1 MLSIGCLVLLGA
13 TSGAQQQ
20 LGFSMQ
26 QGRKKVVMPIEVHNN
41 LVVVPILL
49 NGQLPLKFILDT
61 GVRTAILTQKAYSDI
76 LNLQYTRKYSIAGP
90 GGQKLVDAYVTNN
103 VTIDMPGIHGEGHA
117 LLVLE
122 EDYLELRSYLGVDVH
137 GILGY
142 ELFSRFI
149 TYIDYENHELHLYMP
164 GRFKAGRRF
173 QRLPIQ
179 VLDTKPYLVTSIR
192 QADSTELSLKF
203 LIDTGASHSLFLEP
217 WTDER
222 IRIPE
227 KNVHSVIGRGLGGA
241 ITGRMARIL
250 ELQLGRFALKRPTV
264 SFPDIETYLDTLTT
278 AGAVFRNGT
287 IGGEVLTRFDVIFD
301 FPGEAIYFR
310 RNGSYKA
317 SFFYNLSGI
326 TVKAEGTRLRRYVIA
341 EIRANSAG
349 EQAGLQ
355 VGDAVLS
362 INGVRT
368 TELNLSTL
376 QTNLNSKPGKRI
388 RIEIERNAERIKK
401 EFRLS
406 DQI

>member
-1 MLSIGCLVLLGA
+1 MLSIGCLVLLAA

-203 LIDTGASHSLFLEP
+203 LVDTGASHSLFLEP

-222 IRIPE
+222 IHIPE

-278 AGAVFRNGT
+278 ASAVFRNGT

-376 QTNLNSKPGKRI
+376 QANLNSKPGKRI

>member
-1 MLSIGCLVLLGA
+1 M
-13 TSGAQQQ
+13 
-20 LGFSMQ
+20 
-26 QGRKKVVMPIEVHNN
+26 
-41 LVVVPILL
+41 
-49 NGQLPLKFILDT
+49 
-61 GVRTAILTQKAYSDI
+61 
-76 LNLQYTRKYSIAGP
+76 
-90 GGQKLVDAYVTNN
+90 
-103 VTIDMPGIHGEGHA
+103 
-117 LLVLE
+117 
-122 EDYLELRSYLGVDVH
+122 
-137 GILGY
+137 
-142 ELFSRFI
+142 
-149 TYIDYENHELHLYMP
+149 
-164 GRFKAGRRF
+164 
-173 QRLPIQ
+173 PIQ

-376 QTNLNSKPGKRI
+376 QANLNSKPGKRI

-401 EFRLS
+401 EFRLR